1 MKTNPNTYINTF
13 NQISYDNKS
22 KTKISALDLCIHYLL
37 NLSISTTNASK
48 SLLSVLQFNTN
59 IQQQLNNE
67 IMQLP
72 LLPVPDPSKPNNNN
86 AVLAT
91 QAANQQITAQRQ
103 QIQENL
109 SLLQQQAQIEQTNLN
124 TNISESMSLI
134 QTSNGILRIVISL
147 TFKANLRL
155 PPDN

>member
-91 QAANQQITAQRQ
+91 QSANQQITAQRQ